1 MHGSNINWLN
11 VPSVRDETLP
21 DNIILLLWLKPKVGA
36 YLSFDCVS
44 SRKYSYRTMSPR
56 QWLME
61 CLVLISFTNKSV

>member
-21 DNIILLLWLKPKVGA
+21 DNMLLLLWLKPKVGA

-44 SRKYSYRTMSPR
+44 SRNDT
-56 QWLME
+56 L
-61 CLVLISFTNKSV
+61 